1 MLHAAFIFMIFCSL
15 NYCDVDENGVRFVI
29 LCRVIMGN
37 VEVVLPGSKQA
48 HPSCE
53 NYDSGV
59 DDLNDP
65 RRYIVWGTRKNTHVC
80 PQYVVSFKISS
91 DAGGNRLLHWRS
103 FIFPFVLNSFVT
115 CLSNGSCYKCRR
127 LYINDLLGAN

>member
-1 MLHAAFIFMIFCSL
+1 MHAYTFLIFCSAS
-15 NYCDVDENGVRFVI
+15 YCDVDENGVRYVI

-37 VEVVLPGSKQA
+37 VEAIYPGSKQA

-65 RRYIVWGTRKNTHVC
+65 RHYVVWGTKKNTHVY
-80 PQYVVSFKISS
+80 PLYAVSFKISS
-91 DAGGNRLLHWRS
+91 EAGGNCLINWCF
-103 FIFPFVLNSFVT
+103 FIPFF
-115 CLSNGSCYKCRR
+115 GS
-127 LYINDLLGAN
+127 I